1 MQHRCRAFELLILV
15 ATPRL
20 HDSRALVVRR
30 QVTRVDERL
39 RYWTLMTWEGPCP
52 PTGLVDQPIRT
63 QTSVSDPQTA
73 QRIRLAPAEM
83 VNQPGFGKGGIAFL
97 IDNARGR
104 AKGRQRRHQ
113 LQPVELEFARGS
125 L

>member
-1 MQHRCRAFELLILV
+1 MQHRCRAFDLLILV

-63 QTSVSDPQTA
+63 QTSVSDPQTLSA
-73 QRIRLAPAEM
+73 SASR
-83 VNQPGFGKGGIAFL
+83 
-97 IDNARGR
+97 
-104 AKGRQRRHQ
+104 RQRWSIS
-113 LQPVELEFARGS
+113 LGS
-125 L
+125 AKAE